1 MCFDRQLP
9 KWLLVIP
16 SRVSPAEPGDDHR
29 LGHHLPPSF
38 VRYLEVQEG
47 AQLAKHHP
55 FSLHN
60 VVVSKPLRQ
69 AVFVTQQ

>member
-1 MCFDRQLP
+1 MCLDRQLP
-9 KWLLVIP
+9 KWLLVLP
-16 SRVSPAEPGDDHR
+16 SGVSPDEPGDDHR

-38 VRYLEVQEG
+38 GRHLEVWEG

-55 FSLHN
+55 FSLHKAA
-60 VVVSKPLRQ
+60 VSKPLRQ